1 MNKENKIKYY
11 LIYQTTNLINGKMYI
26 GKHITININD
36 SYLGSGV
43 YLNKAIK
50 KYGKENFKKEILFIF
65 DNELEMNE
73 KEKELVNESIV
84 NDPQYYNIMLGGEGG
99 DTWSRFGRKH
109 SEETKKKISQKIQK
123 YLQESGEDGHQ
134 RRSTTA
140 KIVNAKIKA
149 DPIKFAQIQKKRSE
163 TMKKKNLVQNEITR
177 KKISD
182 SLKVHYNKIGRKSPL
197 RKRIPYKS
205 INASGKKVKVRLN
218 NEEHTIY
225 ECDLQ
230 WYLDSGWIRGRNPNN
245 KKPLARTEEA
255 KNNSSGKGKLI
266 VFNLETN
273 EVKRIL
279 PDELELY
286 INNGWKRGY
295 PKKKIK

>member
-1 MNKENKIKYY
+1 MKEENKIKYY

-26 GKHITININD
+26 GKHITTNIND

-43 YLNKAIK
+43 YLNRAIK

-84 NDPQYYNIMLGGEGG
+84 NNSQYYNIMLGGEGG

-140 KIVNAKIKA
+140 KIVNTKIKA

-163 TMKKKNLVQNEITR
+163 TMKKKNLIIPHVEYQNEITR
-177 KKISD
+177 KKF
-182 SLKVHYNKIGRKSPL
+182 
-197 RKRIPYKS
+197 
-205 INASGKKVKVRLN
+205 
-218 NEEHTIY
+218 
-225 ECDLQ
+225 
-230 WYLDSGWIRGRNPNN
+230 
-245 KKPLARTEEA
+245 
-255 KNNSSGKGKLI
+255 LI
-266 VFNLETN
+266 H
-273 EVKRIL
+273 
-279 PDELELY
+279 
-286 INNGWKRGY
+286 
-295 PKKKIK
+295 

>member
-1 MNKENKIKYY
+1 MQYY
-11 LIYQTTNLINGKMYI
+11 IYITTNLISGKQYI
-26 GKHITININD
+26 GQHKGELND
-36 SYLGSGV
+36 SYFGSGT
-43 YLNKAIK
+43 NIMKALE

-84 NDPQYYNIMLGGEGG
+84 NDPQYYNVMLGGDGG
-99 DTWSRFGRKH
+99 DTWSRSGRKH
-109 SEETKKKISQKIQK
+109 TEETKKKISKSIQK
-123 YLQESGEDGHQ
+123 YIQQLDEVGHMYLSDCSKAMWKKIHDNPQQLAEIKVQ
-134 RRSTTA
+134 RSKAA
-140 KIVNAKIKA
+140 KQYWN
-149 DPIKFAQIQKKRSE
+149 
-163 TMKKKNLVQNEITR
+163 NNERKMLIETR

-182 SLKVHYNKIGRKSPL
+182 SLKIHYDKIGRKSPI
-197 RKRIPYKS
+197 RKSIPYKS
-205 INASGKKVKVRLN
+205 INASGKKVKVHLN

-230 WYLDSGWIRGRNPNN
+230 WYLDNGWIRGRNPDN

-295 PKKKIK
+295 PKKLK